1 MSSDKKSDDFVVR
14 IPDRNDSFQE
24 EKDPFLARTP
34 SHRVSPPAL
43 QDKFAKFQNNP
54 PVSILCYCLSSISM
68 TVVNKYC
75 VSGKNWN
82 LNLFYLAVQVSTSP
96 TGRACDE
103 CAALLGPIADTS
115 GLNSPSSVSQ
125 LSSYANKVASSRLSL
140 PSTRRRPRSVRCPG
154 ESRKTAERAESDLVL
169 TLNRVSDFR
178 PSRRHDLHE
187 HQVPPVSLR
196 SRLHDLQELDHYCH
210 RIRRGPLVR
219 WRGYTYCPSVL
230 WLDGPQLRYCRL
242 G

>member
-82 LNLFYLAVQVSTSP
+82 LNLFYLAVQVRKPRRPQPVRPMLTP
-96 TGRACDE
+96 LMC
-103 CAALLGPIADTS
+103 
-115 GLNSPSSVSQ
+115 SPSCVSRP
-125 LSSYANKVASSRLSL
+125 SSYANKPA
-140 PSTRRRPRSVRCPG
+140 
-154 ESRKTAERAESDLVL
+154 
-169 TLNRVSDFR
+169 
-178 PSRRHDLHE
+178 
-187 HQVPPVSLR
+187 
-196 SRLHDLQELDHYCH
+196 
-210 RIRRGPLVR
+210 
-219 WRGYTYCPSVL
+219 
-230 WLDGPQLRYCRL
+230 
-242 G
+242 

>member
-43 QDKFAKFQNNP
+43 QDKVAKFQNNP

-82 LNLFYLAVQVSTSP
+82 LNLFYLAVQVRKQEATRDQP
-96 TGRACDE
+96 GR
-103 CAALLGPIADTS
+103 
-115 GLNSPSSVSQ
+115 
-125 LSSYANKVASSRLSL
+125 RM
-140 PSTRRRPRSVRCPG
+140 
-154 ESRKTAERAESDLVL
+154 L
-169 TLNRVSDFR
+169 TLLVSSLSCVSR
-178 PSRRHDLHE
+178 PSLYASK
-187 HQVPPVSLR
+187 PA
-196 SRLHDLQELDHYCH
+196 
-210 RIRRGPLVR
+210 
-219 WRGYTYCPSVL
+219 
-230 WLDGPQLRYCRL
+230 
-242 G
+242 